1 MSGKSWHCKAAQP
14 QPTICHCSRQPPLDD
29 SQEAAIFGSKVSVV
43 GSKHLNLNSE
53 PGWWLNLMRG
63 VFRGRQS
70 ARGKAEC
77 QAVSFHPEDDSLE
90 TVVNLEKSDIL
101 QQLQAESPLCQVFF
115 ILFLAPG
122 FFFNF

>member
-1 MSGKSWHCKAAQP
+1 MAEFNARC
-14 QPTICHCSRQPPLDD
+14 
-29 SQEAAIFGSKVSVV
+29 
-43 GSKHLNLNSE
+43 
-53 PGWWLNLMRG
+53 
-63 VFRGRQS
+63 FRGRQS

-122 FFFNF
+122 FFLTFKNFESFYLSLFVFIWLYTSLFDFICLDLSLFVLKRLYLSLFVCIYL

>member
-53 PGWWLNLMRG
+53 PGWWLNLIRG
-63 VFRGRQS
+63 VFAEGRVPEGRQG
-70 ARGKAEC
+70 ARRC
-77 QAVSFHPEDDSLE
+77 RF
-90 TVVNLEKSDIL
+90 TEKMIRWKLWST
-101 QQLQAESPLCQVFF
+101 
-115 ILFLAPG
+115 
-122 FFFNF
+122 